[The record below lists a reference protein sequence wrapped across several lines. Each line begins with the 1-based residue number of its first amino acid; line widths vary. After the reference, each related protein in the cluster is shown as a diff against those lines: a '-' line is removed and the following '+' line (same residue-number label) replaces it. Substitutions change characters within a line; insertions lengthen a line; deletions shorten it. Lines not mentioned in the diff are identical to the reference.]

1 MLKKKI
7 LFFVRNFDGGGKERR
22 CLELLKQLD
31 QNPSLDITILM
42 LNDKVVY
49 PDYHKLSNKKYYL
62 KSKDQLN
69 FITLWHFY
77 KLVEEIKPDIIHT
90 WSVTTSFYSVIM
102 KLFFCFKMINSQIG
116 DAPERVN
123 WFSKS
128 GILNRINFSFSDI
141 VLSNTKIGLVSY
153 NIPSIKG
160 FVIYNGFDLKRLKLI
175 QYNSLNETYNFS
187 NRFVVAMI
195 AAFSKRKDYDTFL
208 KTADLLS
215 GMSKEFLFVCA
226 GKGEMLEEY
235 KSLYS
240 HKLSIVF
247 PGHIEN
253 IDSLLPLCHVGVLM
267 TNRTFHGEG
276 IPNSILEFMAFG
288 KPVIVSDSGGVKE
301 LVEDEVNGFIIP
313 DKSIS
318 ELADKILYLK
328 ENRDVCHKWGE
339 TNQKKIIEQFSLH
352 KMVSSFMKLYIGT
365 EQRIK

>member
-42 LNDKVVY
+42 LNDNVVY
-49 PDYHKLSNKKYYL
+49 PDFHTLSFKKYSL

-77 KLVEEIKPDIIHT
+77 KFVGEIRPDIIHT
-90 WSVTTSFYSVIM
+90 WSITTSFYTVIM
-102 KLFFCFKMINSQIG
+102 KLFFCFKLINSQIG
-116 DAPERVN
+116 DAPDRVN

-141 VLSNTKIGLVSY
+141 VLSNTHKGLVSY
-153 NIPSIKG
+153 KIPSIKG
-160 FVIYNGFDLKRLKLI
+160 FVTYNGFDVKRLELI
-175 QYNSLNETYNFS
+175 QPNSLNDTYNFS
-187 NRFVVAMI
+187 NKFVVGMI

-208 KTADLLS
+208 KVADLLS
-215 GMSKEFLFVCA
+215 GKSKEFLFVCA
-226 GKGEMLEEY
+226 GNGELLEEY

-240 HKLSIVF
+240 HKLSIIF
-247 PGHIEN
+247 PGHLEN
-253 IDSLLPLCHVGVLM
+253 IDSLIPLCHVGVLM
-267 TNRTFHGEG
+267 TNGTFHGEG

-288 KPVIVSDSGGVKE
+288 KPVIVSNSGGVGE

-313 DKSIS
+313 DKSVS
-318 ELADKILYLK
+318 ELANKILYLK
-328 ENRDVCHKWGE
+328 ENRDICHKWGE
-339 TNQKKIIEQFSLH
+339 TNQRKIIEQFSSQ
-352 KMVSSFMKLYIGT
+352 KMVKNYLNLYIGT
-365 EQRIK
+365 EQRI